1 MSRQR
6 LSGIC
11 LLLSALPAPVAAGN
25 ASLLALIPVI
35 RTVPGSAPES
45 SVDDLFK
52 DVFGKQRPSL
62 AAGTYAALV
71 DGINVGDFR
80 IVPAAGGIDGVVE
93 ARFVKL
99 VLLPLADPAFAAQLA
114 PLAAAGTDVPF
125 ADLRKLGLDVTFDP
139 TNLALVVQFPPA
151 MRSVRDIGLRR
162 ANPLDGIILTPQAR
176 VSAYVSVRTGTTVLA
191 DSERLPTGLYRF
203 ASDIDLGFN
212 ILGVAAETRLRYDD
226 RRRRKWSRDD
236 IRLTYDDR
244 ETLIRYELG
253 DLSIGK
259 RSFQLSPQ
267 IMGFAMFRNYNINP
281 YLNIRPNQGQ
291 FFELEQDAQVEV
303 LINGFKL
310 REFNLRSGR
319 YNLRDLPLISSG
331 SNDIEL
337 HIRYASGTV
346 QTLSFPAFF
355 DIDLLAPGLTDFAI
369 NLGIPYA
376 DVDGGRNY
384 NNNEYNGIAYIR
396 HGFSPVFTAGL
407 QWEGSRHFDLLGA
420 ELIWASPI
428 GTFAANAAINA
439 RRWNLGTGQASLQYR
454 WRDANQNRGLSIDAL
469 LTLTGSEFRTLNTLM
484 SDTILSR
491 QARVRAGMNLSTQS
505 RVQVFGGYES
515 YRQGLG
521 DLRYAG
527 FNISHQIGSVSLAF
541 EAEYRDGD
549 QDKGL
554 RVRLGLSVPMGRSSI
569 TSSYSSEEN
578 TARVQFDRLPAIGVN
593 NFGYSIGTERRD
605 GSDRQYARINYIGNR
620 FDAALQQTSRDYMSG
635 AGDRDLRYDLNFG
648 TALVM
653 ADGHFGISRP
663 VGNSFAIID
672 ANPRAGKYPLAIEP
686 RIGFG
691 SSETGYSAFSGAL
704 GPAVVT
710 PLSPYFH
717 RVLQVDAPT
726 APPGGSLGGQIFN
739 ISPGYRSG
747 YHMRVGSERNVTVI
761 GTLVDRDGDPLPYA
775 TLTATIEGKGA
786 ATAKSREV
794 FTNGAGRFYLDEAE
808 AGRRYAL
815 HVTVDGQAADQVLEV
830 PPEQIGIYRP
840 DKPLMFD
847 LNVKPRE

>member
-1 MSRQR
+1 MSRQG

-176 VSAYVSVRTGTTVLA
+176 VSAYVSVRTGATVLA

-355 DIDLLAPGLTDFAI
+355 DIDLL
-369 NLGIPYA
+369 
-376 DVDGGRNY
+376 
-384 NNNEYNGIAYIR
+384 
-396 HGFSPVFTAGL
+396 
-407 QWEGSRHFDLLGA
+407 GA

-439 RRWNLGTGQASLQYR
+439 RRWNLATGQASLQYR

-578 TARVQFDRLPAIGVN
+578 TARVQFDRLPAVGVN

-648 TALVM
+648 AALVM